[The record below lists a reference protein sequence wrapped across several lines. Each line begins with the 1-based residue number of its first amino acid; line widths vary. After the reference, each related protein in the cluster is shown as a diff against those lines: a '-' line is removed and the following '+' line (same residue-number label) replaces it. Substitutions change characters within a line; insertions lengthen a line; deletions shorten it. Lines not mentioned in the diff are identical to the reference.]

1 MSNMTT
7 VRSTIR
13 AVRASPTKG
22 AANALALVGYI
33 NCEKQFAGEKVS
45 KPHSPDELVFRNAI
59 GLDGFQQD
67 AEKLIRQLNDAEI
80 ASNGKYQMRG
90 GKYPPLKDAEGKS
103 VKDENGKVVVDK
115 SNGRIAQPPEL
126 MKHLDLTIPHGATKK
141 DAQEMVNSLA
151 EFIRKKHNVAVI
163 FAVHSKDGQPND
175 CHFLISKRTVS
186 DSGEVGKTARTLTDK
201 PKDKNSLSPVNEI
214 RQVWANL
221 AREKTGVEWSIRS
234 YKERGIDLIPE
245 PKLSNK
251 KRAIGRRKTG
261 VDPLQTVKRDRAF
274 SRSLYENYKD
284 QDPAPYDLDE
294 VETKKP
300 IKIKSVEPDYDFN
313 DQVYLGDDIE
323 ETKPAKPVKTVPV
336 VEPAQ
341 EKAPGIFKR
350 VSNFFAAR
358 QEAKALEKQ
367 RLEDIEK
374 AKQAAEAARVA
385 AEKEAKEKERASWK
399 RYAQSLKDKEIREE
413 QERQKR
419 IVAYE
424 AKKAAQREEAKN
436 RPRPQQGAKNAPV
449 GRNGRNKGGRGVG
462 D

>member
-1 MSNMTT
+1 MTT

-13 AVRASPTKG
+13 SVRASPTKG

-33 NCEKQFAGEKVS
+33 NCEKQFAGEKVA
-45 KPHSPDELVFRNAI
+45 KPHSHDELVFKNAI
-59 GLDGFQQD
+59 GLDGFQQN

-80 ASNGKYQMRG
+80 GTNGKYQNRG
-90 GKYPPLKDAEGKS
+90 GKYPPLKDAQGKS
-103 VKDENGKVVVDK
+103 VKNEMGKVVLDK
-115 SNGRIAQPPEL
+115 SVGRIAQPPEL
-126 MKHLDLTIPHGATKK
+126 LKHLDLTIPHGATKK
-141 DAQEMVNSLA
+141 DAQEMVNSMA

-163 FAVHSKDGQPND
+163 FAVHSKDGHPND

-245 PKLSNK
+245 KKLSNK
-251 KRAIGRRKTG
+251 KRAIGRKKTG
-261 VDPLQTVKRDRAF
+261 VDPLQTLKRDRAF
-274 SRSLYENYKD
+274 SRSLREMYENH
-284 QDPAPYDLDE
+284 DPAPYDLDHH
-294 VETKKP
+294 ETKKT
-300 IKIKSVEPDYDFN
+300 IKIKSVEPDFDFAN
-313 DQVYLGDDIE
+313 KVFLGDDIE
-323 ETKPAKPVKTVPV
+323 DSTPSKPTTPTKTTPV
-336 VEPAQ
+336 VQPDQVKKAGFFSRIVNHYA
-341 EKAPGIFKR
+341 EKK
-350 VSNFFAAR
+350 AAE
-358 QEAKALEKQ
+358 EAEKQ
-367 RLEDIEK
+367 RVLAQK
-374 AKQAAEAARVA
+374 AAEEAAKNAALKQAEE
-385 AEKEAKEKERASWK
+385 AEKRRIEGIKRALENK
-399 RYAQSLKDKEIREE
+399 AVREE

-419 IVAYE
+419 LAAFE
-424 AKKAAQREEAKN
+424 AKKAAEAEAAKN